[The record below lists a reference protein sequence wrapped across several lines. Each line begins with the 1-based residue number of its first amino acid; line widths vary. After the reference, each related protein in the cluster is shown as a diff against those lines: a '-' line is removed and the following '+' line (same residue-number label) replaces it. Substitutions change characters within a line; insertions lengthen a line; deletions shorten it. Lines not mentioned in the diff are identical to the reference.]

1 MLIYKIDMAQ
11 ELLGELEQMVLVAI
25 VRLGRDSYGTPI
37 VDELK
42 RHTRR
47 TILRPSV
54 YLALKRLEAKGL
66 IKSRMGEP
74 EARRGGRARRHF
86 EPTAAALKA
95 LRESQRTMNSLWA
108 GVILPGDGRVAGDK
122 RKA

>member
-1 MLIYKIDMAQ
+1 MLVYKTRMTQ
-11 ELLGELEQMVLVAI
+11 EPLGELEQMVLLAI

-37 VDELK
+37 IDELG

-47 TILRPSV
+47 PILRPSV

-66 IKSRMGEP
+66 IRGRMGEP

-86 EPTAAALKA
+86 EATAAALKA
-95 LRESQRTMNSLWA
+95 LRESQRALTSLWD
-108 GVILPGDGRVAGDK
+108 GVVLAPAAK
-122 RKA
+122 RKG